1 MQFKVSTRRADIN
14 RHLETIQTE
23 IQSETEER
31 CIALQ
36 KDYEKLIR
44 QIGSKEAITRRFF
57 IIFQYEPFTGSN
69 RHNEEVDAINA
80 LTTAVQTA
88 RTYLQQCGNEVVQPD
103 NADEAATDILY
114 SLLDRKY

>member
-1 MQFKVSTRRADIN
+1 M
-14 RHLETIQTE
+14 
-23 IQSETEER
+23 QSETDER

-80 LTTAVQTA
+80 PHN
-88 RTYLQQCGNEVVQPD
+88 GGPD
-103 NADEAATDILY
+103 GPDVSSTV
-114 SLLDRKY
+114 RK